1 MRTQNYSFFKEY
13 AGAED
18 TVVCGNRKGS
28 RVFRDSVR
36 QAISDAVR
44 DAPRSINYFARKQAL
59 SDSAD
64 DSAYVLADCWNTLD
78 ESINDQYQVI
88 NSTCGNERATSE
100 SFIPSFVK
108 AMDSV
113 STQLNESMFGFAVG
127 DNNNLT
133 YALGQCYGD
142 MPTKDCPMCYA
153 IGRTVI
159 PNCLPCT
166 GGRVYLNGCF
176 LRYENYS
183 FFEEY
188 TGQDDRSICTNTTR
202 RNNVFEQSVKKV
214 VAEAVETAPKTNNYY
229 ARPEILISGTENQLV
244 YAQADCLRT
253 LDAGSCEKCLQNA
266 AKSMLDCLP
275 SSEGYALYT
284 GCIMRYADS
293 KSSNPHHKRLSK
305 VIILPIVMAVSSMVA
320 LLVAFYAWKLKLKSK
335 RKGSNDIKLLNMLNR
350 SSLNFKYST
359 ILKATNAFDEAN
371 KLGQGGFGTV
381 YKGLLPN
388 RREIAV
394 KRLFLNQRH
403 RAWDFYNE
411 VNIISSVDH
420 KNLVKLVG
428 FSCSGPESI
437 LIYEYLPNRS
447 LNHFIFDAVRGKELN
462 WGKRYDI
469 IVGIAEG
476 LAYLHENNKTRIIHR
491 DIKAANILL
500 DSRLNAKI
508 ADFGLA
514 RSFKQDK
521 NHISTGIAGT
531 LGYMAPEYIAYG
543 KLSEK
548 VDVYS
553 YGVLL
558 LEIVSGMPNRGIR
571 TSEDPSNLISI
582 AWGNYMQGSMEELF
596 DQNLM
601 LNNGTSSKLKKEIE
615 RVIHIGLLCV
625 QEVASLRPTMSMAIQ
640 MLSKNIDPL
649 PSPSNPPYMPDSTIK
664 LNGSVPILM
673 VNNHASVPTV
683 SYSSNDNKL
692 LKILNSSSL
701 NVRYSTIEKATASFD
716 EANKLGQGGF
726 GAVYKGVLP
735 NGREIAVKRLFFNHR
750 HRACDFYNEVNMIS
764 SVNHK
769 NLVKL
774 VGFSC
779 LGPESALI
787 YEYLPNR
794 SLDHF
799 IFDPIKGKKLNWAK
813 RFDIIFGI
821 AEGLVYLHE
830 NTKTRIIHR
839 DIKAANIL
847 LDSTLCA
854 KIADFGLARS
864 FQQDKNH
871 ISTGIAGTLGYMAPE
886 YVTHGQL
893 TEKVDVYSFGVLI
906 LEVVTGMPNRGTQ
919 TSEYTQNLVSM
930 VWNHFKQG
938 SVSELFDRNLMLQ
951 NDAYDGTK
959 EEMESVVHVGL
970 LCIQEVVSLRPTMS
984 MALQMLSKNIKP
996 LPAPANPPFTS
1007 ASNIQVTEFS
1017 TNQALQ
1023 LRLNNHASVPTVSD
1037 SFFGPR

>member
-1 MRTQNYSFFKEY
+1 MRGFAVRWSVLIRLIVILLLVDTSQGDPRTHIINVTCNQQLSNNAAIYIPNFVQLMANVSRQIQTFKSGTSSTGTGPDSSYGLAECYGDLSTEDCILCYAEARTILPSCFPNNGGRIFLDGCFMRTQNYSFFEEY

-64 DSAYVLADCWNTLD
+64 DSTYVLADCWNTLD
-78 ESINDQYQVI
+78 ESSCTECLDSAFASILKCFPSSEGRALHTGCFLRYSNTNFLNPEPTGNNNGGINDQYQVI
-88 NSTCGNERATSE
+88 NPTCGNERATSD
-100 SFIPSFVK
+100 SFIPSFVT

-127 DNNNLT
+127 DNLT

-142 MPTKDCPMCYA
+142 MHTKDCPICYA

-159 PNCLPCT
+159 PNCLPYT

-188 TGQDDRSICTNTTR
+188 TGQDDRRICTNTTR

-253 LDAGSCEKCLQNA
+253 LDTGSCEKCLQKA

-275 SSEGYALYT
+275 GSEGYALYT
-284 GCIMRYADS
+284 GCIMRYSDS
-293 KSSNPHHKRLSK
+293 KSSNSHRKRLSK
-305 VIILPIVMAVSSMVA
+305 VIILPIVMAVSSIVA

-359 ILKATNAFDEAN
+359 IVKATNAFDEAN

-388 RREIAV
+388 HREIAV

-403 RAWDFYNE
+403 RAGDFYNE

-428 FSCSGPESI
+428 FSCLGPESI

-476 LAYLHENNKTRIIHR
+476 LAYLHENNKNRIIHR

-571 TSEDPSNLISI
+571 TSEDTSNLISI
-582 AWGNYMQGSMEELF
+582 AWENFKQGSMEELF

-601 LNNGTSSKLKKEIE
+601 LNNGTNSKLKKEIE

-649 PSPSNPPYMPDSTIK
+649 PSPANPPYMPDSTI
-664 LNGSVPILM
+664 NT
-673 VNNHASVPTV
+673 VNNHTSVPTV
-683 SYSSNDNKL
+683 SYSS
-692 LKILNSSSL
+692 
-701 NVRYSTIEKATASFD
+701 
-716 EANKLGQGGF
+716 
-726 GAVYKGVLP
+726 
-735 NGREIAVKRLFFNHR
+735 
-750 HRACDFYNEVNMIS
+750 
-764 SVNHK
+764 
-769 NLVKL
+769 
-774 VGFSC
+774 
-779 LGPESALI
+779 
-787 YEYLPNR
+787 
-794 SLDHF
+794 F
-799 IFDPIKGKKLNWAK
+799 I
-813 RFDIIFGI
+813 
-821 AEGLVYLHE
+821 
-830 NTKTRIIHR
+830 
-839 DIKAANIL
+839 
-847 LDSTLCA
+847 
-854 KIADFGLARS
+854 
-864 FQQDKNH
+864 
-871 ISTGIAGTLGYMAPE
+871 
-886 YVTHGQL
+886 
-893 TEKVDVYSFGVLI
+893 
-906 LEVVTGMPNRGTQ
+906 
-919 TSEYTQNLVSM
+919 
-930 VWNHFKQG
+930 
-938 SVSELFDRNLMLQ
+938 
-951 NDAYDGTK
+951 
-959 EEMESVVHVGL
+959 
-970 LCIQEVVSLRPTMS
+970 
-984 MALQMLSKNIKP
+984 
-996 LPAPANPPFTS
+996 
-1007 ASNIQVTEFS
+1007 
-1017 TNQALQ
+1017 
-1023 LRLNNHASVPTVSD
+1023 
-1037 SFFGPR
+1037 PR